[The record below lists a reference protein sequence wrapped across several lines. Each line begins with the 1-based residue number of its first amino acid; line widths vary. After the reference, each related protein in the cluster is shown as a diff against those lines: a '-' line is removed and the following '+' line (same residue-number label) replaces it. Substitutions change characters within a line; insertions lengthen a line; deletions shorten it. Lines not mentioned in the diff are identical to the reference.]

1 MLKYFKSMILCFA
14 ALFLC
19 VNVSATSSED
29 ICKLAEKLKIESEQ
43 LQSLLTSD
51 DGKKGLVPL
60 TEDYENFYLE
70 LFSNEDNAEHM
81 KYYGNGNLSTKERAQ
96 KIFEWRISR
105 IWDSEIPSSLSFII
119 MNENKPAGFVG
130 VGPLNS
136 KDSQP
141 EIGRVIDKKV
151 SGKGLGTFSAQTI
164 VRLLQY
170 LKNAG
175 IYNYTCLISTSKP
188 ENLASRKSIMK
199 AGFVTD
205 EKIVE
210 NNFGHEKIY
219 KYEFK

>member
-1 MLKYFKSMILCFA
+1 
-14 ALFLC
+14 
-19 VNVSATSSED
+19 
-29 ICKLAEKLKIESEQ
+29 
-43 LQSLLTSD
+43 
-51 DGKKGLVPL
+51 
-60 TEDYENFYLE
+60 
-70 LFSNEDNAEHM
+70 
-81 KYYGNGNLSTKERAQ
+81 
-96 KIFEWRISR
+96 
-105 IWDSEIPSSLSFII
+105 

-130 VGPLNS
+130 VGPLNGT
-136 KDSQP
+136 DSQP

-151 SGKGLGTFSAQTI
+151 SGKGLGTFSAHTI